1 MTQWRPEN
9 LQRSLLT
16 LFMLLYLPNFLWAVL
31 SLRTP
36 AAGPTHEAALSA
48 LVVTM
53 PVFAA
58 AGLLAWL
65 LPRRLAVG
73 AAIAAALPLSL
84 LATVGI
90 GHYCIYGHGITPST
104 FYITLSSSLSE
115 AANYAQM
122 YLGGTLLIAV
132 GLFWAVQGALFY
144 GVARSLPAQRTMGA
158 KGATCL
164 AVTGLVAVQF
174 YPVVPQR
181 HKMLDESLAAYRLY
195 SFDQDKLRMMRARN
209 RVAPGA
215 IKVTR
220 SARHDGA
227 ETYVLVIG
235 ESVARSHMG
244 LYGYFRDTTP
254 RLSAMRNQLILYPDV
269 AASDFCTYLSLRKL
283 LTFANHEDM
292 TALYD
297 CNLMH
302 IMKAAGFHI
311 YWITNQKS
319 HGTGDIWAKYF
330 SEAAD
335 DRFYLNTGE
344 FSDPLDEVLLPPF
357 REVLAQGDQKK
368 FIVVHMMGSHLHAS
382 NRYSA
387 AFRQY
392 TSLNDGEAYFAKRAP
407 ATKEYINHYDNS
419 IRYTDWVLSTLLAGL
434 SSSQGQKMLLFLSDH
449 SDQLGE
455 QDDFVGRSY
464 RVNHFQFDIPF
475 FVWTSPEYQ
484 ASHPELYARM
494 QRYADRAYQADD
506 LIHSFLELAD
516 VSMPAFD
523 PTRSVFSAQF
533 REKKRYMEIPLE
545 PKVNLFP
552 VVQAR

>member
-1 MTQWRPEN
+1 MIRRRPLN
-9 LQRSLLT
+9 LQHSLLL
-16 LFMLLYLPNFLWAVL
+16 LFILLYLPNFIWAL
-31 SLRTP
+31 ISLGSGNGGGV
-36 AAGPTHEAALSA
+36 ADAALSS

-53 PVFAA
+53 PLFAA
-58 AGLLAWL
+58 VGILFWL
-65 LPRRLAVG
+65 LPRR
-73 AAIAAALPLSL
+73 IALGTALVAALPLSL
-84 LATVGI
+84 LATIGI
-90 GHYCIYGHGITPST
+90 GHYLIYGHGITPST
-104 FYITLSSSLSE
+104 FYITLSSSFSE

-122 YLGGTLLIAV
+122 YLGWRLLAAAGI
-132 GLFWAVQGALFY
+132 FWAVQGTLACGLVRF
-144 GVARSLPAQRTMGA
+144 LPAHRAVGA
-158 KGATCL
+158 KGAACL

-174 YPVVPQR
+174 YPVVPER

-195 SFDQDKLRMMRARN
+195 AFDEAKLHVMHARN
-209 RVAPGA
+209 RVAPGT
-215 IKVTR
+215 IKATR
-220 SARHDGA
+220 VMRHDGP

-254 RLSAMRNQLILYPDV
+254 RLSAMRDQLALYSDV
-269 AASDFCTYLSLRKL
+269 AASEFCTYLSLRKM

-292 TALYD
+292 SPLYD
-297 CNLMH
+297 TNLMH
-302 IMKAAGFHI
+302 IMKAAGFHT

-319 HGTGDIWAKYF
+319 HGSGDIWPKYF
-330 SEAAD
+330 SDAAD

-357 REVLAQGDQKK
+357 REVLAKGGQKK

-382 NRYSA
+382 NRYSP

-392 TSLNDGEAYFAKRAP
+392 TSLNDPRAYFARRTP
-407 ATKEYINHYDNS
+407 ATKAYINHYDNS
-419 IRYTDWVLSTLLAGL
+419 IRYTDWILSTLISGL
-434 SSSQGQKMLLFLSDH
+434 SGAPGEKALLFLSDH

-475 FVWTSPEYQ
+475 FVWASPEYK
-484 ASHPELYARM
+484 ASRPELYARM
-494 QRYADRAYQADD
+494 QRYKGRAYQADD

-516 VSMPAFD
+516 VSTPAFA
-523 PTRSVFSAQF
+523 PTRSVFSDRF

-545 PKVNLFP
+545 PKINLLP
-552 VVQAR
+552 VVQKH

>member
-1 MTQWRPEN
+1 MIHRRPLN
-9 LQRSLLT
+9 LQHSLLH
-16 LFMLLYLPNFLWAVL
+16 LFILLYLPNFLWAAL
-31 SLRTP
+31 SLRTGG
-36 AAGPTHEAALSA
+36 AGYPQEAPLSA
-48 LVVTM
+48 LVVTV

-58 AGLLAWL
+58 VGVLLWF
-65 LPRRLAVG
+65 LPRRIALIAT
-73 AAIAAALPLSL
+73 IAAVLPLSL

-104 FYITLSSSLSE
+104 FYITLSSSFSE

-122 YLGGTLLIAV
+122 YLGWKLLLAA
-132 GLFWAVQGALFY
+132 GLFWGVQGALVYRFT
-144 GVARSLPAQRTMGA
+144 RSLPAQRV
-158 KGATCL
+158 KGVKGMTCL
-164 AVTGLVAVQF
+164 AVSGFVAWQF

-195 SFDQDKLRMMRARN
+195 AFDEEKLRMMRGRN
-209 RVAPGA
+209 RVAPGT
-215 IKVTR
+215 IKVAR
-220 SARHDGA
+220 QARHEGA

-235 ESVARSHMG
+235 ESAARSHMG

-254 RLSAMRNQLILYPDV
+254 RLCAMRDRLVLYKDV
-269 AASDFCTYLSLRKL
+269 AASDFCTYLSLRKM
-283 LTFANHEDM
+283 LTFANHDDM
-292 TALYD
+292 TPLYD
-297 CNLMH
+297 SNLMH
-302 IMKAAGFHI
+302 IMKAAGFHT

-319 HGTGDIWAKYF
+319 HGTGDIWPKYF

-335 DRFYLNTGE
+335 DRFYLNTGD
-344 FSDPLDEVLLPPF
+344 FSDPLDGVLLPPF
-357 REVLAQGDQKK
+357 REVLAQGVEKK

-382 NRYSA
+382 NRYSPE
-387 AFRQY
+387 FRRY
-392 TSLNDGEAYFAKRAP
+392 TSVNERGGYFAKRALS
-407 ATKEYINHYDNS
+407 TKEYINHYDNS
-419 IRYTDWVLSTLLAGL
+419 IRYTDWVLSTLISGL
-434 SSSQGQKMLLFLSDH
+434 SGSPGRKMLLFLSDH

-475 FVWTSPEYQ
+475 FVWASTEYQ
-484 ASHPELYARM
+484 ASSPELYARVR
-494 QRYADRAYQADD
+494 RYAGRPYQADD

-516 VSMPAFD
+516 VASPSFD
-523 PTRSVFSAQF
+523 PTRSVFSARF